1 VPAVVLL
8 LLGALTVSAVPS
20 ADDSGDRPA
29 AYESGGPLRRPGAAP
44 LPDSVAARRVQRS
57 AWEPRPGNASAN
69 RTVPTARQLAA
80 FRRRARGQDVA
91 EHVTGAFRGTTDE
104 IIQWA
109 SHKWG
114 LPVNLMRARA
124 VAESTWHQ
132 RHVGDSG
139 RSYGLMQVKRT
150 VWRGSYPLSRR
161 STAFN
166 VDLSAAIMRQA
177 YDGRATWLKREGY
190 RKGDLWGS
198 LGFCFSGR
206 WYDAGARA
214 YIDRVRRHLEAQS
227 WLQPGF

>member
-1 VPAVVLL
+1 
-8 LLGALTVSAVPS
+8 
-20 ADDSGDRPA
+20 
-29 AYESGGPLRRPGAAP
+29 
-44 LPDSVAARRVQRS
+44 
-57 AWEPRPGNASAN
+57 
-69 RTVPTARQLAA
+69 
-80 FRRRARGQDVA
+80 
-91 EHVTGAFRGTTDE
+91 
-104 IIQWA
+104 
-109 SHKWG
+109 
-114 LPVNLMRARA
+114 
-124 VAESTWHQ
+124 
-132 RHVGDSG
+132 
-139 RSYGLMQVKRT
+139 MQVKRT

-227 WLQPGF
+227 WLEPGF